1 MKFEKNLIWM
11 LIKKIY
17 IYLMLNNNMR
27 NLFMTL
33 LFVSLVS
40 GLDLS
45 QAKTPKAE
53 IVDAN
58 HFFSETSKEKSY
70 NVNKV

>member
-1 MKFEKNLIWM
+1 MVQN
-11 LIKKIY
+11 IK
-17 IYLMLNNNMR
+17 R
-27 NLFMTL
+27 LFLVTIL
-33 LFVSLVS
+33 LFSLVS